1 MPAQVGGLVFG
12 GGVAGTGAMKR
23 PQRRSRPRRRTVLSA
38 TGAVDGSELARMET
52 MATYRPSPYHK
63 FGSSAAGLQSA
74 PAPRPDKTICD
85 RPTSGRGRNAL
96 DLLRS
101 GFRRGMVSEQR
112 RGDWPQNVWAVD
124 EEGVVYEAQL
134 GNLEAGEYH
143 GYPMKQDD
151 SFAGFIRDEWKRR
164 GT

>member
-1 MPAQVGGLVFG
+1 MR
-12 GGVAGTGAMKR
+12 R
-23 PQRRSRPRRRTVLSA
+23 PQKRSKPKRMAVLA
-38 TGAVDGSELARMET
+38 GAGSVARGELTRMET

-63 FGSSAAGLQSA
+63 SGLSAAGLQTA

-85 RPTSGRGRNAL
+85 GPTSGSGRNAAE
-96 DLLRS
+96 LLKS
-101 GFRRGMVSEQR
+101 GFRRGMVGEQR

-124 EEGVVYEAQL
+124 EEGVVYEGQL
-134 GNLEAGEYH
+134 GNLETGEYH

-151 SFAGFIRDEWKRR
+151 SFASFIRDEWKKRR

>member
-1 MPAQVGGLVFG
+1 MLSAVGAVGG
-12 GGVAGTGAMKR
+12 
-23 PQRRSRPRRRTVLSA
+23 
-38 TGAVDGSELARMET
+38 DELARMET
-52 MATYRPSPYHK
+52 MAMYRPSPYHK
-63 FGSSAAGLQSA
+63 SDSSAAGLQSA
-74 PAPRPDKTICD
+74 PTPRPDKTICD
-85 RPTSGRGRNAL
+85 RPTSGSARNAVE
-96 DLLRS
+96 LLKS
-101 GFRRGMVSEQR
+101 GFRRGMVSERR

-134 GNLEAGEYH
+134 GNLETGEYH

>member
-1 MPAQVGGLVFG
+1 MLAI
-12 GGVAGTGAMKR
+12 AGA
-23 PQRRSRPRRRTVLSA
+23 A
-38 TGAVDGSELARMET
+38 DGDDLARMET

-63 FGSSAAGLQSA
+63 SGSSAAGLQSA
-74 PAPRPDKTICD
+74 PAPRPDKTVCD
-85 RPTSGRGRNAL
+85 RPTPGRGRNAA

-112 RGDWPQNVWAVD
+112 RGDWPQKVWAVD
-124 EEGVVYEAQL
+124 EEGIVYEAQL
-134 GNLEAGEYH
+134 GNLETGEYH

-151 SFAGFIRDEWKRR
+151 SFAGFIRDEWERR